1 MHVSVGDLKTPSV
14 SIPKGTIVAVLYTFV
29 VYLLLFILVSAT
41 CERSGFSYFFL
52 LFEKLNIIIKRAKTF
67 CFFFFL
73 SRTLLTQDYGFLQK
87 INVWPPFVTIGIYC
101 SSLSAAMCAMIGASR
116 ILHALAVDQ
125 LFGEAANP
133 SRRRLLGTRSLF
145 PKSSLSS
152 SQVCRWLQPPLRQT
166 RGTRGWRC
174 STPGL
179 WHRSALSLRG
189 SVAKIPV

>member
-1 MHVSVGDLKTPSV
+1 M
-14 SIPKGTIVAVLYTFV
+14 
-29 VYLLLFILVSAT
+29 
-41 CERSGFSYFFL
+41 
-52 LFEKLNIIIKRAKTF
+52 
-67 CFFFFL
+67 FFFF

-87 INVWPPFVTIGIYC
+87 INLWPPFVTIGIYC

-133 SRRRLLGTRSLF
+133 SRRRLLCTLFSKRSLY
-145 PKSSLSS
+145 S

-174 STPGL
+174 CTLGV
-179 WHRSALSLRG
+179 WHRSAHSLQC
-189 SVAKIPV
+189 SVVKISVWQVSWTVVGVVFVFQCVVFAGQLNAIASLVTVFYLLAYAAVDLACLALEWASAPNFRY